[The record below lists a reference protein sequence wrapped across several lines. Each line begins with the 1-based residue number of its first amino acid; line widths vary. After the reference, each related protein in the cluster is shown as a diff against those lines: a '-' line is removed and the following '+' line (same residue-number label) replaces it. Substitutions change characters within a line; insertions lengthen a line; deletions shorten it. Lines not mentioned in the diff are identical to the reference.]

1 MTRVKYKQPCNT
13 GGREEY
19 TMKVSSSIFFLALI
33 QNNLAPIQ
41 DAGANYSLSPPL
53 PHENM

>member
-13 GGREEY
+13 GGREEDSY
-19 TMKVSSSIFFLALI
+19 DESFFKYFFLALI

-41 DAGANYSLSPPL
+41 DAGAN
-53 PHENM
+53 